1 MATRTKTKRT
11 TTKAN
16 ARKYEQQWDVPSESD
31 PSSYYTVSLTSEGE
45 YKCHCWP
52 YLRSH
57 EPCKHIR
64 QVTAGQIAPRG
75 TQAPSAAR
83 ENWNFDQ
90 APVPTEVS
98 TREPRIVF
106 CNVRCVTPIG
116 NADQSEVIELN
127 TPLIKP
133 NAGNEHLLL
142 TVLFDLAQY
151 GIGWGTLRKEFH
163 LPRDLNLTWV
173 QSYIHDYGRLIYGP
187 LTDGVGFDGFTYIPP
202 DDVNRRTP

>member
-1 MATRTKTKRT
+1 MATKTKRA
-11 TTKAN
+11 TKAN
-16 ARKYEQQWDVPSESD
+16 AKKYEQQWDVPSGSD
-31 PSSYYTVSLTSEGE
+31 PSAYYTVSLTRDGE
-45 YKCHCWP
+45 YVCHCWP

-64 QVTAGQIAPRG
+64 QVQQGRVPPRG
-75 TQAPSAAR
+75 QRAAETDR
-83 ENWNFDQ
+83 ITPQ
-90 APVPTEVS
+90 TEMEA
-98 TREPRIVF
+98 TRREPRIVF

-127 TPLIKP
+127 TPIIKS
-133 NAGNEHLLL
+133 NSGNDHLLL

-151 GIGWGTLRKEFH
+151 GIGWDTLQKEFH
-163 LPRDLNLTWV
+163 LPRDLDLTWV

-187 LTDGVGFDGFTYIPP
+187 LQDGVGFDGFTYIPP